1 MTIYV
6 SNLDFY
12 ANNTDLKNLFTPYGE
27 VNSAIV
33 ARDKFFNR
41 SRGFGFVEMQNEA
54 AGYEAITKLNGLL
67 IEDKVLIVDISKPR
81 KRMDL

>member
-12 ANNTDLKNLFTPYGE
+12 ANNTDLKKLFIPYGE
-27 VNSAIV
+27 VNSAMI

-54 AGYEAITKLNGLL
+54 AAYEAIAKLNGLL
-67 IEDKVLIVDISKPR
+67 IEGKALRVDISKPG
-81 KRMDL
+81 KRMYL